1 MSVPAEHIPST
12 ALTTSGVD
20 HWIELAITKG
30 ADVEQLSKLMDLKE
44 RYDAQEARRAYN
56 EAMRRVQAEMPR
68 IKKDA
73 KNEQTQ
79 SMYARLDTI
88 SKALIPVYTLHGFAL
103 SFSEQPATKDHYVR
117 VCCDIYH
124 SGGHTEHKCAELP
137 IDDVGIKG
145 TVNKTQVHATASTW
159 SYAQRYLTL
168 LVFNVAPEES
178 DDDGQAA
185 GNGQLESL
193 GRHNAT
199 VRDCFTSLYV
209 IKQAIADGDLGI
221 AVEAW
226 AELQEDE
233 QRALWLAPS
242 KGGIF
247 TTQERTIMKSDAWG
261 EARRIHIG
269 DQT

>member
-20 HWIELAITKG
+20 RWIELAIMER
-30 ADVEQLSKLMDLKE
+30 ADVEKLSKLMDLKE

-68 IKKDA
+68 IKEDA

-79 SMYARLDTI
+79 SMYARIETI
-88 SKALIPVYTLHGFAL
+88 NRALIPVYTLHGFAL
-103 SFSEQPATKDHYVR
+103 SFSEEQATKDHHVR

-137 IDDVGIKG
+137 IDDVGPKG
-145 TVNKTQVHATASTW
+145 NVNKTQVHATASTW
-159 SYAQRYLTL
+159 SYARRYLTL
-168 LVFNVAPEES
+168 LVFNVATGD

-185 GNGQLESL
+185 GHGQLETLS
-193 GRHNAT
+193 RHNNA
-199 VRDCFTSLYV
+199 VRDCFISLYV
-209 IKQAIADGDLGI
+209 VKQAIADGDLGV

-226 AELQEDE
+226 AELEEEE

-269 DQT
+269 DQK